1 MSASPSTTS
10 VDPTRT
16 LPGSFEKFEE
26 EMEHDPQTTSTMETP
41 YMAKSTQ
48 ANQAPTWDNIRAAF
62 FSWLTLAGYVVFPG
76 TFTSLKTSQTL
87 ASSTGGRIIQY
98 TLKKGLLAIAGACCL
113 FGTVGTSWLWYKW
126 RNNAIW
132 LVGNIFL

>member
-16 LPGSFEKFEE
+16 MPGTFEKFEE
-26 EMEHDPQTTSTMETP
+26 ETEHDTQTETP
-41 YMAKSTQ
+41 YMVMSAQ
-48 ANQAPTWDNIRAAF
+48 ANQAPTWDNIRAAS
-62 FSWLTLAGYVVFPG
+62 FSWLILAGYVVFPG

-87 ASSTGGRIIQY
+87 ASSTGGRVIQY
-98 TLKKGLLAIAGACCL
+98 ALKRGLLAIAGACCI
-113 FGTVGTSWLWYKW
+113 FGTIGTSWLWYKW

-132 LVGNIFL
+132 LVANIFL